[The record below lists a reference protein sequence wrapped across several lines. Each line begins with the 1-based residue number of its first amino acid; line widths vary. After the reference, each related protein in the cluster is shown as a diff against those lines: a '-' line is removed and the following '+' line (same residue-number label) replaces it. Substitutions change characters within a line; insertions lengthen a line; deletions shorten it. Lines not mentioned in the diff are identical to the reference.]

1 MARIGNRAANRVH
14 AQAAASPE
22 GESLQSF
29 IYDHAG
35 KGTVICR
42 DGHSGCRGP
51 VAGNGPAA
59 GARGG

>member
-1 MARIGNRAANRVH
+1 MARIGKRAANRVH

-29 IYDHAG
+29 VRDHAMEE
-35 KGTVICR
+35 TAICT
-42 DGHSGCRGP
+42 DKHGGCRGL
-51 VAGNGPAA
+51 AADNGLAA